1 VPNRAPIIVNLLSA
15 PTPLGP
21 IRNVNCPTT
30 TVSIPS
36 EPQGVPGRTRSRIR
50 EVCNAGWRIGS
61 GPRDHGAKGRLPRW
75 STSATGHVLFSNTL
89 TNKGRRIKIERS
101 CRSHLFPSL
110 FSPTCSQAPP
120 KPLPVAVPCGFG
132 CSRDEHL
139 SFFHPLC
146 HPLCDRGI
154 CPTDGLQ
161 HAVSFVLP
169 PPVMCISS
177 TRSLER
183 MCFLARL
190 FRLPGVVD
198 KVCFPCSFL
207 ESRQLTLAI
216 SPLHSCTYNLSFLCF
231 ELSLKFYLFNNM

>member
-1 VPNRAPIIVNLLSA
+1 M
-15 PTPLGP
+15 
-21 IRNVNCPTT
+21 NCPTT

-132 CSRDEHL
+132 SSRDEHL

-169 PPVMCISS
+169 PPSYVHLLNS
-177 TRSLER
+177 
-183 MCFLARL
+183 F
-190 FRLPGVVD
+190 FRTNVL
-198 KVCFPCSFL
+198 
-207 ESRQLTLAI
+207 
-216 SPLHSCTYNLSFLCF
+216 SCTPVQITWSGGQGVFSILVSRRPSSHACHY
-231 ELSLKFYLFNNM
+231 